1 MGRGGR
7 GYPAGLY
14 LACWIFLCLTKATI
28 GSLVEPLRSRKMS
41 PLQVM
46 VCYINSPA
54 VVLSIF
60 ITARVGLTNLLNQYG
75 KASPIFS
82 SNLTDNVVPFRKRNS
97 NLAA

>member
-1 MGRGGR
+1 VGVS
-7 GYPAGLY
+7 GYLAGLY
-14 LACWIFLCLTKATI
+14 LACWIFLPWAKATI
-28 GSLVEPLRSRKMS
+28 NSLVEPLRLSEMS

-60 ITARVGLTNLLNQYG
+60 ITVRAGLSGLLKQYRKTSPVIAPVLKDNL
-75 KASPIFS
+75 
-82 SNLTDNVVPFRKRNS
+82 VPFRQRNS